1 MHHENNAVEE
11 SIRVDDIESIETTGD
26 SFEVSSSAE
35 NVHEDVKGASE
46 TETVQVLEDKIV
58 NDVTSTNDNV
68 SENVTN
74 GIVIIIIPLE
84 RLKYGDDDHI
94 KNCVREN
101 LEAKNLIVK
110 SKDVHR
116 NVADGVFLRS
126 DVLIEPIEVAYIQ
139 ETDFKFN
146 SCVALSCPI
155 LLQENG

>member
-1 MHHENNAVEE
+1 MEY
-11 SIRVDDIESIETTGD
+11 
-26 SFEVSSSAE
+26 
-35 NVHEDVKGASE
+35 
-46 TETVQVLEDKIV
+46 KIV

-74 GIVIIIIPLE
+74 GIVIIPLE

-110 SKDVHR
+110 SIDVHR

-126 DVLIEPIEVAYIQ
+126 DVLIEPIEVVYIQ